1 MSFATVRDE
10 HPDLPTAMERMAT
23 ACCLSF
29 TPSYCDEW
37 LVREWRRQIEHA
49 VQALGTG
56 FAGLPEPI
64 DFFYSS
70 NGVTPFPEGVSRDEP
85 VVVYQYAP
93 GMPMGPYG
101 DAVSPNFARELMTF
115 ILGIATVLKSVHEAG
130 FVLRQIPLPSVSWNK
145 AARRYSL
152 RSWLGIAPIG
162 PSNFHPRIGFPT
174 VAPKWS
180 APECFDADAEVTTA
194 SDVYALG
201 KTVLALLGHYLPN
214 VPLLPRVH
222 DSIEAVERRLATQ
235 LPDRVRRLLLL
246 ALHPHPRQ
254 RPRDMDQIV
263 GLLFDGPD
271 PRVPPTP
278 PPPSRPPANADL
290 AKRPRN
296 SPNRSYAG
304 TNRRPG
310 GGNGGRQTNQ
320 GPQGGT

>member
-1 MSFATVRDE
+1 MSFATVRDD
-10 HPDLPTAMERMAT
+10 HPDLPTAMQRMAS
-23 ACCLSF
+23 ACCLNF
-29 TPSYCDEW
+29 TPTCRDEW
-37 LVREWRRQIEHA
+37 LVRDWRRQIEHA
-49 VQALGTG
+49 VQALSTG

-64 DFFYSS
+64 DFFYAS
-70 NGVTPFPEGVSRDEP
+70 NKVTSFPEGVSRDEP
-85 VVVYQYAP
+85 VVVYQFASGIPVTSYSD
-93 GMPMGPYG
+93 G
-101 DAVSPNFARELMTF
+101 VSASFARELTTF
-115 ILGIATVLKSVHEAG
+115 ILGIASVLKSVHEAG
-130 FVLRQIPLPSVSWNK
+130 FVLRQIPLPSVAWNQ

-152 RSWLGIAPIG
+152 REWLGIAPIG

-201 KTVLALLGHYLPN
+201 KTVLAVLGHNPPN

-222 DSIEAVERRLATQ
+222 DSIEAAERRLAAP
-235 LPDRVRRLLLL
+235 LPDRIRRLLLL
-246 ALHPHPRQ
+246 ALHPQPRQ

-278 PPPSRPPANADL
+278 PPPARPPANAGQ

-296 SPNRSYAG
+296 SPNPLYNARNPTS
-304 TNRRPG
+304 G
-310 GGNGGRQTNQ
+310 GGNGGRHNNL
-320 GPQGGT
+320 GPHGGT